1 MYARTQPA
9 NLDKG
14 GSLSI
19 QSELKKKKQEGLI
32 IESPRQT
39 ISTYINR
46 FHFTVWSFTMSAKK
60 ASCTA
65 LRGGRFGGTK
75 ATPPSLPPQAQWP
88 EAWHWRN
95 PTHFFENVW
104 CFFHGYGRLWMVW
117 FANFWIVL
125 GSRIC
130 TFAGPNPWGK
140 SQTHS
145 WAPISSWGRY
155 IYICV
160 FYVLHV
166 SKITWYSQVQP
177 NFRHLW
183 SWPCTRHS
191 RDDFGCWTSKI
202 GCQLFHT
209 DPCSIGVKV
218 LVTKKLDLY
227 HWVSMGLDKFRI

>member
-32 IESPRQT
+32 IESPGKLYQHT
-39 ISTYINR
+39 STDFISLFEVSPCLQKR
-46 FHFTVWSFTMSAKK
+46 LPAQHWEVA
-60 ASCTA
+60 A
-65 LRGGRFGGTK
+65 LVAQKPPPHRCHPRPSDQKPGTDGI
-75 ATPPSLPPQAQWP
+75 PPISLKMCDVFSWL
-88 EAWHWRN
+88 W
-95 PTHFFENVW
+95 T
-104 CFFHGYGRLWMVW
+104 WMVW

-145 WAPISSWGRY
+145 WNPNFSWGRF
-155 IYICV
+155 ICFM
-160 FYVLHV
+160 FYMFLKN
-166 SKITWYSQVQP
+166 SKITWYTQVRP

-218 LVTKKLDLY
+218 LVTKKLDL
-227 HWVSMGLDKFRI
+227 